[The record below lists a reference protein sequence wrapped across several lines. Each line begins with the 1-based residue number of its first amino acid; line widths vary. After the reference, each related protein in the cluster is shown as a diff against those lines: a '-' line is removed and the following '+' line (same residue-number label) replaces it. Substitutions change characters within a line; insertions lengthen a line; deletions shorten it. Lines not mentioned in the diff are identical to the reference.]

1 MDEISLAQKFVNL
14 FLLMGSIFTL
24 LYALIYGAF
33 WLGVAVLGML
43 VKQPDDDASFFD
55 RDRVN

>member
-14 FLLMGSIFTL
+14 FLLMGGIFAVFYTL
-24 LYALIYGAF
+24 VYGAF

-43 VKQPDDDASFFD
+43 VKQPDVD
-55 RDRVN
+55 